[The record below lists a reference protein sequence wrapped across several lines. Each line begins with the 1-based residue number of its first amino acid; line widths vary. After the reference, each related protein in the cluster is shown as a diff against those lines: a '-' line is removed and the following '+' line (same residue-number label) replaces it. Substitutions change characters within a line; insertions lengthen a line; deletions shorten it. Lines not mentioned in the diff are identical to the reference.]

1 MDWLNLLLGVGVLVV
16 VAIVWFAV
24 YYWLN
29 PHLNKPDGKGRITG
43 ICGDTMEI
51 CLEFKGD
58 KVVKSS
64 HWTSGCASSLNCALA
79 AADLAIG
86 KSPEEMLD
94 IDGAVIRESVGGLPQ
109 EYMHCADLA
118 AETLHA
124 AVDDYMKSVVAR

>member
-1 MDWLNLLLGVGVLVV
+1 MDWLNLLSGVGVLVV
-16 VAIVWFAV
+16 VAIAWFSV

-58 KVVKSS
+58 KVVNSS
-64 HWTSGCASSLNCALA
+64 HWTSGCASSLNCACA

-86 KSPEEMLD
+86 KSAEEMLD
-94 IDGAVIRESVGGLPQ
+94 IDGDVIQKSVGGLPTD
-109 EYMHCADLA
+109 YMHCADLA

-124 AVDDYMKSVVAR
+124 AVDDYMKSGVKN